1 MKKEFKRPQ
10 KHNVE
15 YDEFTESE
23 QNESAN
29 RNNRK
34 NRKCLKES
42 NSSNNFIKVSSEW
55 YLLKYF

>member
-15 YDEFTESE
+15 YDEFTESK
-23 QNESAN
+23 QNESEN
-29 RNNRK
+29 RNYKK

-42 NSSNNFIKVSSEW
+42 NSSKNFIKVSSEW
-55 YLLKYF
+55 Y